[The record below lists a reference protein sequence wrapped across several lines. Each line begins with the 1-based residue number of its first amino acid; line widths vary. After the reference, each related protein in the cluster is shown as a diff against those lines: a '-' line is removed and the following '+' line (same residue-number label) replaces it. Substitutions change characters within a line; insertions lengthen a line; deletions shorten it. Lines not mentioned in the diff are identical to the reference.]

1 MKEIKSKIIDR
12 LEFRGYKYII
22 RRLWYAEP
30 KEAYPMNPAWY
41 CGYVEIP
48 TDDRLYEVSELS
60 DILEEFNVHGGVSF
74 VGCLDGI
81 DGFLIGFD
89 CNHAYDNPFEQ
100 DIMYVAEECM
110 SLIKQIKKANEQYNV
125 TFKIYNVKN
134 RTKEEVLQ
142 YINEDVINLINKN
155 SDITACNLEIE

>member
-1 MKEIKSKIIDR
+1 MRTAEIIKDKPFGDYRI
-12 LEFRGYKYII
+12 II
-22 RRLWYAEP
+22 RHIKDTDCGDFQKY
-30 KEAYPMNPAWY
+30 NHWY
-41 CGYVEIP
+41 CGYVAIPEGDRFYEI
-48 TDDRLYEVSELS
+48 DEYSEL
-60 DILEEFNVHGGVSF
+60 LEELSVHGGVSF
-74 VGCLDGI
+74 VGYLDGI

-89 CNHAYDNPFEQ
+89 CNHAYDNPWEQ
-100 DIMYVAEECM
+100 DTIYVINECM
-110 SLIKQIKKANEQYNV
+110 SLIKQIKKANEEYNV

>member
-1 MKEIKSKIIDR
+1 MRTAEIIKDKPFGDYRI
-12 LEFRGYKYII
+12 II
-22 RRLWYAEP
+22 RHIKDTDCGDFQKY
-30 KEAYPMNPAWY
+30 NHWY
-41 CGYVEIP
+41 CGYVAIPEGDRFYEI
-48 TDDRLYEVSELS
+48 DEDSELLDELS
-60 DILEEFNVHGGVSF
+60 VHGGVSF

-89 CNHAYDNPFEQ
+89 CNHAYDDPFEQ

-110 SLIKQIKKANEQYNV
+110 SLIKQIKKANEEYNV